1 MIAMILDWIGK
12 GATWVVDLLF
22 TDVREFL
29 PTFASG
35 GFTRGVSIAGEAGT
49 EAVISFD
56 PLYRDENLSYW
67 AEAGRLL
74 GADPAFTLTEESGD
88 SYYEMGGVTFAPN
101 IVIHGEADK
110 RTVMEAI
117 EAEYPEFIDML
128 EEWFRERGKP
138 VYA

>member
-1 MIAMILDWIGK
+1 MIGSAK
-12 GATWVVDLLF
+12 GQHGSSICFSQTSENFSPPSPPA
-22 TDVREFL
+22 
-29 PTFASG
+29 ASPAA
-35 GFTRGVSIAGEAGT
+35 FPSPAKPGT